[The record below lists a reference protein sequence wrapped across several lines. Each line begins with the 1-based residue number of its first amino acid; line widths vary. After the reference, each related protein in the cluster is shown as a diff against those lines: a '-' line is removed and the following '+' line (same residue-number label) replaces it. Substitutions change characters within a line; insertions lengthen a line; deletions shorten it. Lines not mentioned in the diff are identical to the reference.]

1 MVPTMWLSEFEIVL
15 RDRIVPCGAIRIE
28 NGLIAEIREE
38 PVANPDISG
47 GGRLLLPGFID
58 MHGDM
63 IEREVEPRPN
73 VRFPLELG
81 IFELD
86 KKLASSGITTAYAA
100 LSFHST
106 STYGHLRSEDHSRA
120 IIETITELR
129 KADLLVDHRIHAR
142 FEITFTKARTVI
154 EDLLRAGAL
163 DLISLMD
170 HTPGQGQ
177 YRDVERHIATLA
189 QSRKIPPEEASEIVH
204 ERIKTREENSDAMDN
219 LHGIASAAREHGVT
233 LASHD
238 DDTVEKIAVV
248 EGLGARISEFPV
260 TLAAAMEAR
269 RIGLATAMGAPN
281 ALRGLSYSGNL
292 SARQAYETGVLD
304 ILASDYHPSAI
315 LPALLALAEVGNG
328 GLPASVALATAN
340 PAAALGL
347 ADRGAIKVGLRADF
361 VVAERGCL
369 PRVRATFSRGRQ
381 VYSDGVL
388 TPLRSSSNARQETEV
403 RLPELSL
410 S

>member
-1 MVPTMWLSEFEIVL
+1 MWLSDFEIVL
-15 RDRIVPCGAIRIE
+15 RDRVLPRGALRIE
-28 NGLIAEIREE
+28 DGLIAEIREE
-38 PVANPDISG
+38 PVEDADISG

-63 IEREVEPRPN
+63 VEREVEPRPN

-100 LSFHST
+100 LSFHAT
-106 STYGHLRSEDHSRA
+106 SSYGHLRSEEHSRA
-120 IIETITELR
+120 IIETITSLR
-129 KADLLVDHRIHAR
+129 KNELLVDHRIHAR

-154 EDLLRAGAL
+154 EDLLRNGAL

-189 QSRKIPPEEASEIVH
+189 RNHKMTLEQAAERVRERMENRAQS
-204 ERIKTREENSDAMDN
+204 SDAVDN
-219 LHGIASAAREHGVT
+219 LQGIASAAREHGVT
-233 LASHD
+233 IASHD
-238 DDTVEKIAVV
+238 GDTVEKIALV

-260 TLAAAMEAR
+260 TMAAAAEAR
-269 RIGLATAMGAPN
+269 RLGLATAMGAPN

-292 SARQAYETGVLD
+292 SAREAYENGVLD
-304 ILASDYHPSAI
+304 MLASDYHPSAM
-315 LPALLALAEVGNG
+315 LPAVLALAEVGQG
-328 GLPASVALATAN
+328 GLPGAVALVSAN

-347 ADRGAIKVGLRADF
+347 NDRGAIETGLRADL
-361 VVAERGCL
+361 VIAEKGSI
-369 PRVRATFSRGRQ
+369 PRLRATFSRGLQ
-381 VYSDGVL
+381 VYSDGAL
-388 TPLRSSSNARQETEV
+388 GRLRQAA
-403 RLPELSL
+403 
-410 S
+410 

>member
-1 MVPTMWLSEFEIVL
+1 MWLSDFEIVL
-15 RDRIVPCGAIRIE
+15 RDRVIPRGAIRIE
-28 NGLIAEIREE
+28 DGLIAEVRDE
-38 PVANPDISG
+38 PMASPDISG
-47 GGRLLLPGFID
+47 GGMLLMPGFID

-63 IEREVEPRPN
+63 VEREVEPRPN

-120 IIETITELR
+120 IIETITRLR
-129 KADLLVDHRIHAR
+129 GSELLVDHKIHAR

-177 YRDVERHIATLA
+177 YRDVERHVATVARNHKMTPEQAAETVRQRMENRA
-189 QSRKIPPEEASEIVH
+189 QN
-204 ERIKTREENSDAMDN
+204 TDAMDN
-219 LHGIASAAREHGVT
+219 LQAIAAAARMHGVI

-238 DDTVEKIAVV
+238 DDTIEKIAVV
-248 EGLGARISEFPV
+248 QGLETRISEFPV
-260 TLAAAMEAR
+260 TMAAAAEAR
-269 RIGLATAMGAPN
+269 RFGIATAMGAPN

-292 SARQAYETGVLD
+292 SAREAYESGVLD
-304 ILASDYHPSAI
+304 MLASDYHPSAM
-315 LPALLALAEVGNG
+315 LPAILALAEVGKG
-328 GLPASVALATAN
+328 GLPAAVALASSN

-347 ADRGAIKVGLRADF
+347 SDRGAIEPGLRADL
-361 VVAERGCL
+361 VIAENGRI

-381 VYSDGVL
+381 VYSDGAL
-388 TPLRSSSNARQETEV
+388 QRIQQAA
-403 RLPELSL
+403 
-410 S
+410 